1 MWAGRGSDTA
11 YVAIGRRTYDAI
23 RRHLLHAAVGAALL
37 VLCVC
42 CCAIASSAA
51 PAATLKGRHSA
62 KGASSHTTAPPAHR
76 RKRRGCARRASF
88 HNTSTP
94 GTKGAKH
101 HTRRGAKCR
110 RSGHR
115 RSSHRH
121 GGARHTATAPVPQNG
136 VCPNTQLRPS
146 RRDLALIRTATLCL
160 VNRERLSHGMA
171 ALAPNTRLETAAQ
184 GHSADMAAGDYFEH
198 DGRHGDTPLSRMRA
212 SGYIFSSRI
221 GYSVGENI
229 AWATLGLCTP
239 NAIVASWMASPGH
252 RANILDATFRETGI
266 GVSPHP
272 LASLAHG
279 QSGAIYTQDFGR
291 IIVP

>member
-1 MWAGRGSDTA
+1 M
-11 YVAIGRRTYDAI
+11 AIGRRTYDAI

-51 PAATLKGRHSA
+51 PAATLKGRHPA
-62 KGASSHTTAPPAHR
+62 KGASSHTTSPPAHR

-88 HNTSTP
+88 HNVSTP
-94 GTKGAKH
+94 GTKGPKH

-115 RSSHRH
+115 HSSHR
-121 GGARHTATAPVPQNG
+121 GARHTGTAPVPQNG

-146 RRDLALIRTATLCL
+146 RQDLALIRTATLCL

-171 ALAPNTRLETAAQ
+171 ALAPNAHLEAAAQ

-221 GYSVGENI
+221 GYAVGENI
-229 AWATLGLCTP
+229 AWATLGLSTP
-239 NAIVASWMASPGH
+239 NAIVSSWMTSPGH

-291 IIVP
+291 IIAP

>member
-1 MWAGRGSDTA
+1 MWSGRGSDTA
-11 YVAIGRRTYDAI
+11 YVAIGRRTHDAI

-37 VLCVC
+37 ALCVC

-51 PAATLKGRHSA
+51 PAATLKGGHPA
-62 KGASSHTTAPPAHR
+62 KGASSHATSPPAHR
-76 RKRRGCARRASF
+76 RTRHGCARRASF

-101 HTRRGAKCR
+101 RTRRGTRCR

-115 RSSHRH
+115 HASRRRR
-121 GGARHTATAPVPQNG
+121 GARHTASAPVPHNG
-136 VCPNTQLRPS
+136 VCPNTGLRPS
-146 RRDLALIRTATLCL
+146 GQDLPLIRTATLCL

-171 ALAPNTRLETAAQ
+171 ALAPNVRLQDAAQ

-221 GYSVGENI
+221 GYAVGENI
-229 AWATLGLCTP
+229 AWATLGLSTP

-291 IIVP
+291 IIAP